1 MARAAHRPLGSGPA
15 ADPDHGLADVS
26 SLLSRRPIA
35 LVALAAVL
43 LFAAV
48 AGALGWRQYR
58 DAQHAALNEERT
70 RAVLAAEIFDVYFG
84 GQLGT
89 LSSIAQAPV
98 VRRGDEAGMLAYFKR
113 IQPRNGKLF
122 PGGLS
127 WVDRNGVVRVSTL
140 RPAPGHIADVSDRSY
155 FRAAIRTGKPFV
167 SEGLTARLSH
177 KQVFV
182 SSVPTRD
189 ASGAINGVLTGTLR
203 VKPNRGDKATLDLG
217 FGGLAIVDRRKQAI
231 VVGLVRPARLLNPE
245 RFAARQGVLS
255 DTDGLDG
262 ASGHVLAFA
271 HSAIPQWTVIL
282 DRPRSAVFAA
292 ARRTL
297 FLESALLG
305 GVALLDLAL
314 LAWIFARARAEARTA
329 RERAVRRTLRYQQEH
344 EVAVTLQRSLLAD
357 VPPIEAVD
365 SAARYQAGSTGLEV
379 GGDWFDVLRRHD
391 GVIQVTVGDVAGQG
405 VSAAALMGQLRNA
418 FRAYAFEH
426 TSPQEILSR
435 MFRHMGR
442 DDMATAVC
450 IAIDPAAGEI
460 SYASAGHPPALLR
473 DDESGSIVQ
482 LDAAQAPPL
491 GATDPA
497 RVREARL
504 PLPRRATLIAYTD
517 GMIERRD
524 EAIDDGIE
532 RLAAALAATPPG
544 ETAAD
549 LADRLIREVAEV
561 TAADDDVALLV
572 LRFSG
577 ASARSGH
584 VSRA

>member
-1 MARAAHRPLGSGPA
+1 MAEAAPRPLGHGPA
-15 ADPDHGLADVS
+15 AEVDHGLADVS

-43 LFAAV
+43 LFAGV

-58 DAQHAALNEERT
+58 DAQHTALNDART

-84 GQLGT
+84 GQLGA

-98 VRRGDEAGMLAYFKR
+98 VKRGDEAGMLAYFKR
-113 IQPRNGKLF
+113 IQVRNGKLF

-127 WVDRNGVVRVSTL
+127 WVNRAGTLRLSTL
-140 RPAPGHIADVSDRSY
+140 KQAPGDIANVSDRSY
-155 FRAAIRTGKPFV
+155 FRAAVRTGQPFV
-167 SEGLTARLSH
+167 SEGLSARLSH

-182 SSVPTRD
+182 EAVPTRD
-189 ASGAINGVLTGTLR
+189 ATGAINGVVTGTLQ
-203 VKPNRGDKATLDLG
+203 VTPNRGSKATLDLG
-217 FGGLAIVDRRKQAI
+217 FAGLAIVDRLKQAI
-231 VVGLVRPARLLNPE
+231 VVGLVRPARLLAPE
-245 RFAARQGVLS
+245 RFAARQGVIS
-255 DTDGLDG
+255 DTDGLNG
-262 ASGHVLAFA
+262 ESGHVLAFA
-271 HSAIPQWTVIL
+271 HSAVPQWTVIL

-314 LAWIFARARAEARTA
+314 LGWIFMRARSEARAA

-379 GGDWFDVLRRHD
+379 GGDWFDVLRRPD
-391 GVIQVTVGDVAGQG
+391 GIVQITVGDVAGQG

-435 MFRHMGR
+435 MFRHMGD

-482 LDAAQAPPL
+482 LDGAQAPPL

-497 RVREARL
+497 LVREARL
-504 PLPRRATLIAYTD
+504 PLPRRATLVAYTD

-532 RLAAALAATPPG
+532 RLATALAATTPG
-544 ETAAD
+544 EAAGD
-549 LADRLIREVAEV
+549 LADRLIREVAVV
-561 TAADDDVALLV
+561 TAADDDIALLV
-572 LRFSG
+572 LRFAG
-577 ASARSGH
+577 APARSAAPA
-584 VSRA
+584 R